1 MSKTRIQPDDTKEL
15 NRGRKINTDN
25 PLVRSRNQFKLS
37 RMTYYPLARRFF
49 NVMDGGGNGGALP
62 LNNKQR
68 NMLPNKSR
76 GEFARNPRKDSEVS
90 EQMVILIGLNIS
102 IKVIEPFLYR

>member
-1 MSKTRIQPDDTKEL
+1 ML
-15 NRGRKINTDN
+15 
-25 PLVRSRNQFKLS
+25 RNQLKLS
-37 RMTYYPLARRFF
+37 RMTYRLLARRYCAF

-90 EQMVILIGLNIS
+90 EQMFILIG
-102 IKVIEPFLYR
+102 

>member
-1 MSKTRIQPDDTKEL
+1 MSKILGQPDDTEEL
-15 NRGRKINTDN
+15 KRKWGRKINTDN
-25 PLVRSRNQFKLS
+25 PLLMLRNQLKLS
-37 RMTYYPLARRFF
+37 RMTYRLLARRYCAL
-49 NVMDGGGNGGALP
+49 NAMDGGGNGGALP

-90 EQMVILIGLNIS
+90 EQMFILIG
-102 IKVIEPFLYR
+102 